1 MFCKATSIWKANVRD
16 FALNILLT
24 VRTCTKYTETWQVP
38 LKYPVPASVS
48 KEYKTNRQIFGKL
61 KNYDLLDFLNKSA
74 YHKTIHLL

>member
-16 FALNILLT
+16 FALKILLT
-24 VRTCTKYTETWQVP
+24 VRSKYTETWQVP

-61 KNYDLLDFLNKSA
+61 KNYNLLDFLNKSA
-74 YHKTIHLL
+74 YRKTIHLL